1 MTGLSSVFA
10 QVCAAHGGTGDA
22 CLHRAAKAAVMRTYA
37 DRMTL
42 DTVREDRGKALPG
55 WKGTKHMTALQW
67 SQVHAWRMS
76 QHGLSPRFSS
86 QDVVGAVTRTAG
98 IQAQVMSAAEL
109 ALCTRVEGLAPR
121 DVQAAIFQDRTLV
134 KTWAMRGT
142 LHLLAASELP
152 LYVAARDWQ
161 QTARW
166 SNYFTAFGL
175 TTSAQQEA
183 FLSAIPHVLEQGPL
197 TRKQLADAV
206 ASHTGIAQARDFI
219 LSESWGTPLKPAA
232 YRGDLCFGPGQGKT
246 ATFMNPRG
254 SIGEWQPIE
263 PQQALAELAR
273 RYLWAYGPAT
283 SDDFR
288 FWWGCGKT
296 LAKTLFHE
304 LSEEVEEVEVE
315 GWRAFA
321 LRATVP
327 LMQSVEPVE
336 QIHLLPLFDAYTIG
350 APPRGG
356 EPLLAPAYKSQ
367 VFNQQGWAFAVVL
380 VNGSIQGVWDYTI
393 RRSHI
398 VVKVNLFC
406 SSTTAIRK
414 GIAAEA
420 ERLGHLFEKEVVLED
435 ESPSSPQ
442 L

>member
-1 MTGLSSVFA
+1 
-10 QVCAAHGGTGDA
+10 
-22 CLHRAAKAAVMRTYA
+22 
-37 DRMTL
+37 
-42 DTVREDRGKALPG
+42 
-55 WKGTKHMTALQW
+55 MTALHW

-76 QHGLSPRFSS
+76 QHGLSPRFYS
-86 QDVVGAVTRTAG
+86 QDFLQAVTRTAG

-109 ALCTRVEGLAPR
+109 ALCTRVEGLSPR
-121 DVQAAIFQDRTLV
+121 DVQAAIFQDRTLL

-161 QTARW
+161 LTTSW
-166 SNYFTAFGL
+166 SNYFAAFGL
-175 TTSAQQEA
+175 TTAAQQEA
-183 FLSAIPHVLEQGPL
+183 YLSAVPHVLEQGPL
-197 TRKQLADAV
+197 TRTQLADAV
-206 ASHTGIAQARDFI
+206 AAHTGIAQARDFM
-219 LSESWGTPLKPAA
+219 LSESWGSPLKPSA
-232 YRGDLCFGPGQGKT
+232 YRGELCFGPGQGKA

-254 SIGEWQPIE
+254 WIGEWQPIR

-283 SDDFR
+283 ADDFR

-296 LAKTLFHE
+296 LAKSLFQSLARE
-304 LSEEVEEVEVE
+304 MEEVEIE

-327 LMQSVEPVE
+327 LIQSVEPVE
-336 QIHLLPLFDAYTIG
+336 QIRLLPLFDAYTIG
-350 APPRGG
+350 APPRGC

-380 VNGSIQGVWDYTI
+380 VNGSIQGVWRSTI
-393 RRSHI
+393 RRSHT

-406 SSTTAIRK
+406 SSTAAIRE

-420 ERLGHLFEKEVVLED
+420 ERLSHFFEQEVVLEYED
-435 ESPSSPQ
+435 PSSSR

>member
-1 MTGLSSVFA
+1 VKI
-10 QVCAAHGGTGDA
+10 VEKR
-22 CLHRAAKAAVMRTYA
+22 CL
-37 DRMTL
+37 D
-42 DTVREDRGKALPG
+42 GKEQ
-55 WKGTKHMTALQW
+55 GTKRMTALQW
-67 SQVHAWRMS
+67 YQVHAWRMS

-109 ALCTRVEGLAPR
+109 ALCTRVEGLAPG
-121 DVQAAIFQDRTLV
+121 DVQSALWQDRTLV

-142 LHLLAASELP
+142 LHLLSASELP

-161 QTARW
+161 HTTSW
-166 SNYFTAFGL
+166 SNYFAEFGL

-197 TRKQLADAV
+197 TRQQLADAV
-206 ASHTGIAQARDFI
+206 AKHTGIAQARDFI
-219 LSESWGTPLKPAA
+219 LSESWGSPLKPAA
-232 YRGDLCFGPGQGKT
+232 YRGELCFGQGQGKT
-246 ATFMNPRG
+246 ATFMNPRVW
-254 SIGEWQPIE
+254 SGEWQLME
-263 PQQALAELAR
+263 PQHALQEIAR
-273 RYLWAYGPAT
+273 RYLRAYGPAT

-296 LAKTLFHE
+296 LAKTLFQSLAEE
-304 LSEEVEEVEVE
+304 LVEVEVE

-321 LRATVP
+321 LRATLP
-327 LMQSVEPVE
+327 FMQSVEPVE

-350 APPRGG
+350 APPRGC
-356 EPLLAPAYKSQ
+356 EPLLAAAYKSQ
-367 VFNQQGWAFAVVL
+367 VFNQQGWTFAVIL
-380 VNGSIQGVWDYTI
+380 VDGSIQGVWDYTI

-398 VVKVNLFC
+398 VAKVNLFC

-420 ERLGHLFEKEVVLED
+420 ERLSHLFEKEVVLED
-435 ESPSSPQ
+435 ESLSSSQ

>member
-1 MTGLSSVFA
+1 
-10 QVCAAHGGTGDA
+10 
-22 CLHRAAKAAVMRTYA
+22 
-37 DRMTL
+37 
-42 DTVREDRGKALPG
+42 
-55 WKGTKHMTALQW
+55 
-67 SQVHAWRMS
+67 
-76 QHGLSPRFSS
+76 
-86 QDVVGAVTRTAG
+86 
-98 IQAQVMSAAEL
+98 
-109 ALCTRVEGLAPR
+109 
-121 DVQAAIFQDRTLV
+121 
-134 KTWAMRGT
+134 
-142 LHLLAASELP
+142 
-152 LYVAARDWQ
+152 
-161 QTARW
+161 
-166 SNYFTAFGL
+166 
-175 TTSAQQEA
+175 
-183 FLSAIPHVLEQGPL
+183 LEQGPL

-206 ASHTGIAQARDFI
+206 ASHTGIAQARDFM